1 MSNNNGKGSYCGS
14 LCDSYERRIYDDQ
27 LQWPFEGD
35 TIVDFVTG
43 RQGTP

>member
-1 MSNNNGKGSYCGS
+1 MTKVATVAVYVTLMRG
-14 LCDSYERRIYDDQ
+14 EYDDQ

-35 TIVDFVTG
+35 VIDFVTG